1 MRFKRRYAQIVTHS
15 AKAWFCS
22 CRYFEML
29 NKVKEIYNKYT
40 VLTEKLSDPNV
51 LSDMEEWTRVSK
63 ERAEIAEIAE
73 KYAVYLSVERDMDG
87 AFSEAEKES
96 GEMREL
102 LLEEGYACKEKLA
115 SLHDELKLLLLPKD
129 KNDERGCT
137 IEIRAGAG
145 GEEAALFAY
154 VLYRMYQGYCEKKR
168 FRWEIVDLNETEL
181 GGMKEA
187 IVNVSGKGAY
197 GRLKYESGVHRVQ
210 RVPETESQGRI
221 HTSTATV
228 AVLPEA
234 EDLDVEIDEKD
245 VRVDLFRSSGAG
257 GQKVNKTETAIR
269 LTHFPTGIVVT
280 CQDERSQLKNKEK
293 AYRVLRARLYD
304 YYRGKQS
311 SAEAENRKSMVGTGD
326 RSERIRTYNFPQSRI
341 TDHRIGLSLHSME
354 EFLSGDLDE
363 MSDALARADREAQL
377 ISGATE

>member
-1 MRFKRRYAQIVTHS
+1 
-15 AKAWFCS
+15 
-22 CRYFEML
+22 ML
-29 NKVKEIYNKYT
+29 KKVKEIYDKYLA
-40 VLTEKLSDPNV
+40 LTEKLSDPSV
-51 LSDMEEWTRVSK
+51 LGDMDEWTRVSK
-63 ERAEIAEIAE
+63 ERAEISEIAE
-73 KYAVYLSVERDMDG
+73 KFAVYLSVKGEMDG
-87 AFSEAEKES
+87 AFAEAEGES

-115 SLHDELKLLLLPKD
+115 AIEGELKILLLPKD

-168 FRWEIVDLNETEL
+168 FRWEIVDLSETEL

-187 IVNVSGKGAY
+187 IVNVTGKGAY

-304 YYRGKQS
+304 YYRTRQN
-311 SAEAENRKSMVGTGD
+311 SAEAQSRKSMVGTGD

-354 EFLSGDLDE
+354 EFLSGELDE
-363 MSDALARADREAQL
+363 MSEALARADREAQL
-377 ISGATE
+377 TSGED

>member
-1 MRFKRRYAQIVTHS
+1 
-15 AKAWFCS
+15 
-22 CRYFEML
+22 ML
-29 NKVKEIYNKYT
+29 EKLKEISERHRMIS
-40 VLTEKLSDPNV
+40 EKLSSPEA
-51 LSDMEEWTRVSK
+51 LGDMEEWKRLSK
-63 ERAEIAEIAE
+63 ERAEIEPIHE
-73 KYAVYLSVERDMDG
+73 KFQQYLAVEKEMNA
-87 AFSEAEKES
+87 AFSESEQET

-102 LLEEGYACKEKLA
+102 FLQEGYSCKERLEK
-115 SLHDELKLLLLPKD
+115 LHDELKLLLLPKD

-154 VLYRMYQGYCEKKR
+154 VLYRMYQGYCERKR

-234 EDLDVEIDEKD
+234 EDVEVEIEEKD

-304 YYRGKQS
+304 YYRLKQD
-311 SAEAENRKSMVGTGD
+311 SAEAANRKSLVGTGD

-354 EFLSGDLDE
+354 NILSGDLDE
-363 MSDALARADREAQL
+363 LVDALARADREARL
-377 ISGATE
+377 TSSGE